1 MIELHGRS
9 AVNSLEAT
17 AAERLNDLAE
27 TFHAQGMTLW
37 LAVPG
42 PEPLEVIR
50 HAGQLHGR
58 DDLEADTGRLGVRV
72 FLRLEDADA
81 AYGRLT
87 GDVHGHHLLPVSI
100 KQFGPLAA
108 PLRLVSAISRDLPL
122 AARAG
127 IRLHVNLPA
136 A

>member
-1 MIELHGRS
+1 VVLLDLS

-27 TFHAQGMTLW
+27 TFHAQGMALW

-58 DDLEADTGRLGVRV
+58 DDLEADTGRLGSGSSCGSRMPTPPT
-72 FLRLEDADA
+72 DGWPAMSTADPGL
-81 AYGRLT
+81 GRLPGSSRPPAGWPTT
-87 GDVHGHHLLPVSI
+87 G
-100 KQFGPLAA
+100 GPGCGATW
-108 PLRLVSAISRDLPL
+108 SRP
-122 AARAG
+122 
-127 IRLHVNLPA
+127 
-136 A
+136 